1 MTKNTNLSR
10 LNEVNFSNFNLRDA
24 YITQNVEYLSNLRDE
39 SLFSN
44 YGLRVLIRIPL
55 TDDFDFEENYVDEYS
70 NFVNIEWQD
79 TVESVVPKFTQYR
92 QNVSDDGMAADGID
106 GIYPLEVIIPTK
118 LHLPRNSRIIFNEY
132 DSKEN
137 KIAREWTVL
146 GTVMKQLSDS
156 KSYTRIANCVPSRK
170 SSYENIDTSLSTI
183 WFDWL
188 SDCLYKTDAL
198 RANGT
203 IWFSKKFL
211 AVGEIYKAVR
221 ANDIYENIEAITQLY
236 QHVSILMY
244 YDNRSKH
251 IISSL
256 PCFEIGDEFEV
267 YDESE
272 NMVYIDTEDD
282 VKLPLKVIVTSINS
296 DNTIKTFEYNC
307 QEGYTTFGKT
317 GIIEG
322 HLKQN
327 NKIIAKLNLISIDKY
342 GDNYQEVIEDV
353 SVAAPKYFIPYQ
365 MDAVFYAKRVS
376 VSVLN

>member
-24 YITQNVEYLSNLRDE
+24 YITQNVEYLSSLRDE

-55 TDDFDFEENYVDEYS
+55 TDDFTLEDNYLDEYS

-106 GIYPLEVIIPTK
+106 GIYPLEVVIPTK

-170 SSYENIDTSLSTI
+170 SSYENINTSLGTI

-198 RANGT
+198 RATGT

-211 AVGEIYKAVR
+211 TVGEIYKAVR
-221 ANDIYENIEAITQLY
+221 ANDIYENIEAITELY
-236 QHVSILMY
+236 QHVNTLMY

-272 NMVYIDTEDD
+272 NIVYIDTEDD
-282 VKLPLKVIVTSINS
+282 VKLPLKVIVTSINT
-296 DNTIKTFEYNC
+296 DNTIKTFEYNY

>member
-24 YITQNVEYLSNLRDE
+24 YITQNVEYLSSLRDE

-106 GIYPLEVIIPTK
+106 GIYPLEVVIPTK
-118 LHLPRNSRIIFNEY
+118 LHLPRNSRIVFNEY

-170 SSYENIDTSLSTI
+170 SSYENIDTSLATI
-183 WFDWL
+183 WFEWL

-198 RANGT
+198 RATGT

-211 AVGEIYKAVR
+211 AIGEIYKAVR

-236 QHVSILMY
+236 QHVNTLMY

-256 PCFEIGDEFEV
+256 PCFEVGDEFEV

-272 NMVYIDTEDD
+272 NIVYIDTEDD
-282 VKLPLKVIVTSINS
+282 AKLPLKAIVTSVNA
-296 DNTIKTFEYNC
+296 DNTIKTFEYNY

-317 GIIEG
+317 GILEG

-353 SVAAPKYFIPYQ
+353 SVAAPKYFVPYQ